1 MTKKDAGIGA
11 AILGFYAAIKISVRR
26 GYNPEDVYAVVKA
39 FLDENPE
46 HYDPSHD
53 KIKRE

>member
-1 MTKKDAGIGA
+1 MAENSGSVGA
-11 AILGFYAAIKISVRR
+11 AILGFYAAIKICVRR
-26 GYNPEDVYAVVKA
+26 GYSPEDVYAVVKK

-46 HYDPSHD
+46 HYAPEHD

>member
-1 MTKKDAGIGA
+1 VAENSGSVGA
-11 AILGFYAAIKISVRR
+11 AILGFYAAIKICVRR
-26 GYNPEDVYAVVKA
+26 GYSPEDVYAVVKK

-46 HYDPSHD
+46 HYAPEHD